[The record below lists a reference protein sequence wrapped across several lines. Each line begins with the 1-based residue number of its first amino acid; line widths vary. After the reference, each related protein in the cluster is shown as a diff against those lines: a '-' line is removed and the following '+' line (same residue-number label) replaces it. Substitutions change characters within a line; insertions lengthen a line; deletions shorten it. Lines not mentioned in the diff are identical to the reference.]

1 MRIRNWKSHAD
12 TEMEFS
18 EGTNVLIGENG
29 SGKSSVLDAI
39 CFALFGTFP
48 DLNEKKVKF
57 SDIIRRYPNRERE
70 GEVVLAFKVNGKKYT
85 VKRVFGE
92 KGVSHSEIR
101 ENGVLL
107 SAPKTSEVTSLV
119 ERITGLNYELYIR
132 AVYAPQDRLNL
143 LAGSPKDRKK
153 RLDEIFGLDVLT
165 RLRDN
170 TSSLRLHVSRL
181 LRMEEEGLG
190 DGEEL
195 RKRETRL
202 RKEVEEMEGVLKEE
216 EGRLGA
222 VEEEM
227 ARIRRK
233 MEEMESAVEE
243 YQGDRRKLEFVER
256 EISRLRERVREVKES
271 REELERKRE
280 EVERMREEVRYL
292 REVERRYGILEER
305 YRRNLE
311 EMESLEVEEVE
322 VDEGEVERVERE
334 VGEARKKEEEVL
346 RLEERKRM
354 LEKEVERIEE
364 VLREIGGVNPGEEL
378 ERTKVL
384 LEIYREAEKGVCP
397 VCGSRI
403 SQDFREKIGALE
415 TRMEELRR
423 LKEKYGEI
431 DVRRLEERKRMLEK
445 EVERIEEVLREIGG
459 VKERV
464 AALEERLRELRA
476 LMERKRAVERNLK
489 RKRELEEENRKL
501 VEEMRRLKE
510 ELEKR
515 ELPPEEEVERMYRE
529 VMEKLRSVE
538 ILESLN
544 RLMAERERLREKIGE
559 LEPLV
564 EKYRALKRELD
575 ELEKKK
581 EGIYRRLA
589 ELREALAGKR
599 AELSGVLRELEEWK
613 KRAERVKRLR
623 EYHNLLSHL
632 LLAVEEAQK
641 EIRTEVLTYLNI
653 LLQKTWEGLFPYPTY
668 PSIRLRPEKED
679 YVLELMDRRGNWV
692 NALGVTSGGERTSA
706 LVALRLAISELL
718 SNLGLLILD
727 EPTHNMDANVT
738 AEFAHILREGRIPQV
753 ILVSHKEELQN
764 AASGKAYILKKVN
777 GITRISSASS

>member
-1 MRIRNWKSHAD
+1 MIERVRIRNWKSHAD

-70 GEVVLAFKVNGKKYT
+70 GEVVLAFKVNGKRYT

-92 KGVSHSEIR
+92 RGVSHSEIR

-107 SAPKTSEVTSLV
+107 SAPKSSEVTSLV
-119 ERITGLNYELYIR
+119 EKITGLNYELYIR

-143 LAGSPKDRKK
+143 LAGSPKDRKR
-153 RLDEIFGLDVLT
+153 RLDEIFGLDVLA

-170 TSSLRLHVSRL
+170 TSSLRLHISRL
-181 LRMEEEGLG
+181 LRMEEESLG

-195 RKRETRL
+195 RRREVELEREVERL
-202 RKEVEEMEGVLKEE
+202 EREVEEEE
-216 EGRLGA
+216 KKLRE
-222 VEEEM
+222 VEEEEE
-227 ARIRRK
+227 RVKR
-233 MEEMESAVEE
+233 EMEGIEGAVEE

-256 EISRLRERVREVKES
+256 EISRLRERAREVRES

-280 EVERMREEVRYL
+280 EVEKMREEIRYL

-311 EMESLEVEEVE
+311 EMETLEVEEVA
-322 VDEGEVERVERE
+322 VDEGEIERLERE
-334 VGEARKKEEEVL
+334 VEEAKKREREAV

-354 LEKEVERIEE
+354 LEKEVERIE
-364 VLREIGGVNPGEEL
+364 G
-378 ERTKVL
+378 
-384 LEIYREAEKGVCP
+384 
-397 VCGSRI
+397 
-403 SQDFREKIGALE
+403 
-415 TRMEELRR
+415 
-423 LKEKYGEI
+423 
-431 DVRRLEERKRMLEK
+431 
-445 EVERIEEVLREIGG
+445 VLREIGG

-464 AALEERLRELRA
+464 TALEERLREMRA
-476 LMERKRAVERNLK
+476 LVERKRMVERNIR
-489 RKRELEEENRKL
+489 RKRELEEENRRI
-501 VEEMRRLKE
+501 VEEMKRLKE
-510 ELEKR
+510 ELTKR
-515 ELPPEEEVERMYRE
+515 ELPPEEEIERMYKE
-529 VMEKLRSVE
+529 VMDKLRSAE
-538 ILESLN
+538 ILENLN
-544 RLMAERERLREKIGE
+544 RLMAERDRLKENVSR

-564 EKYRALKRELD
+564 ERYRALRERLD
-575 ELEKKK
+575 ALKGKK
-581 EGIYRRLA
+581 EEIYRRLT
-589 ELREALAGKR
+589 ELRETLAGKR
-599 AELSGVLRELEEWK
+599 AELSGVKREREEWE
-613 KRAERVKRLR
+613 KRAERVRRLK

-653 LLQKTWEGLFPYPTY
+653 LLQKTWEGLFPYPAY

-764 AASGKAYILKKVN
+764 AASGRAYILKKVN
-777 GITRISSASS
+777 GTTRISLASS